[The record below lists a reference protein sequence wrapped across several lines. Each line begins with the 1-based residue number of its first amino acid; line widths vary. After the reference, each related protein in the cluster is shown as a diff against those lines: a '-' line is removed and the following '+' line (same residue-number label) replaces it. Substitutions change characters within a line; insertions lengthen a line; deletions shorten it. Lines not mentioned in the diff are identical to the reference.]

1 MALDWKATSQ
11 WWYGRFMVKG
21 NSKLIN
27 LGVKIEG
34 CRPRSITEEGDHAF
48 ERSRGKAIH
57 EHDRILDEIRAKHN
71 LEELTQ
77 RVLELKTGH
86 RVESVKLADLAD
98 AWERIPRTRKTV
110 ERYTSANKARLAR
123 FAGFIRQQFPSVE
136 DMDTLTREHV
146 RAYMD
151 AEEARNVTP
160 KTWNDTLKLL
170 RTTFRHLAPDSDA
183 FRKYLATVPAKEAA
197 TVFRKPFTPEE
208 LKAILDAA
216 RDDDFIRPVIVT
228 GICTAM
234 RKGDCCCLKWT
245 DVDLARRFITVKTA
259 KTGKRAEIPIFDW
272 LYEELKKHAGNG
284 DKFCFPEQALMYLA
298 NSDGITNRVRR
309 IMARA
314 GFVDAETAKAIREGT
329 TPGLPVLPPDE
340 TRRMGLEAIDK
351 ADLADAKRERMRAV
365 FSLYMDGKNFPQILR
380 ELELSK
386 GSVSGYLN
394 EVERMIGAAVIRT
407 RKKPEPLPEF
417 VRDVVTVDRENGL
430 RRASVRDFHSFRVTW
445 ITLALARGLK
455 PETIRQVTGHTADDV
470 MLRHYDQRSQEQ
482 LREQIRSA
490 MPDFLTSGTNSN
502 GHDRQEHARDIA
514 ERMTAR
520 TWKRDKARLLAILEG
535 KPGA

>member
-1 MALDWKATSQ
+1 MALDWKKTSK
-11 WWYGRFMVKG
+11 WWYARYTVNGKT
-21 NSKLIN
+21 KLVN

-34 CRPRSITEEGDHAF
+34 RRPESINGHGNEAF
-48 ERSRGKAIH
+48 RRSRDRARIKHDECLAAIR
-57 EHDRILDEIRAKHN
+57 EKQN
-71 LEELTQ
+71 LQHLTE
-77 RVLELKTGH
+77 RMIELKTGSP
-86 RVESVKLADLAD
+86 RQSVTLADLPE
-98 AWERIPRTRKTV
+98 AWTKIPRRREPNERYAAQCQATLGRFADFIRERWPTV
-110 ERYTSANKARLAR
+110 EDLDSVMREHALAFMNAEKAR
-123 FAGFIRQQFPSVE
+123 GVS
-136 DMDTLTREHV
+136 
-146 RAYMD
+146 
-151 AEEARNVTP
+151 P

-170 RTTFRHLAPDSDA
+170 RGTFKHLQPEADA
-183 FRKYLATVPAKEAA
+183 YRRYLNETPTRETE

-208 LKAILDAA
+208 LKAILDTAGE
-216 RDDDFIRPVIVT
+216 DDFIRPVIVA
-228 GICTAM
+228 GVCTAM

-245 DVDLARRFITVKTA
+245 DVDLDRRFITVKTA

-272 LYEELKKHAGNG
+272 LHEELQKHTGNG

-298 NSDGITNRVRR
+298 NPDGITTRVRR

-329 TPGLPVLPPDE
+329 PPGLPVLPPDE
-340 TRRMGLEAIDK
+340 TRRKGLEAIDK
-351 ADLADAKRERMRAV
+351 ADMPDAKRERMRAV
-365 FSLYMDGKNFPQILR
+365 FNLYMDGKSFPLILR
-380 ELELSK
+380 ELALSK

-407 RKKPEPLPEF
+407 RKTPDPLPEI
-417 VRDVVTVDRENGL
+417 VRDVVNVERENGL

-445 ITLALARGLK
+445 ITLALARGVK

-490 MPDFLTSGTNSN
+490 MPDFLTNGTNGN

-520 TWKRDKARLLAILEG
+520 TWKKDKARLLAILDG
-535 KPGA
+535 KV